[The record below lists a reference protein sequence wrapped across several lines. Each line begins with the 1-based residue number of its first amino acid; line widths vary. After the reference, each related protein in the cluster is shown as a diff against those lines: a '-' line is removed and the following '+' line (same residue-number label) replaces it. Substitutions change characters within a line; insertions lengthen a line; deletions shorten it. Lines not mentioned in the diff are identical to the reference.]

1 MIREA
6 TMDDSSHINR
16 LSWSLGYKEVSDD
29 LAKIRLQFALQS
41 SNDKVWV
48 FEKDAQVLGWVHAFI
63 AHRVASA
70 TFVEIGGLA
79 VDPLR
84 LKQGVG
90 RMLVEQT
97 KLWAHERKLSLRVR
111 CNSERSETHKF
122 YEAVG
127 FSKTKNQNV
136 FEYSL

>member
-6 TMDDSSHINR
+6 SLDDSSHINR
-16 LSWSLGYKEVSDD
+16 LSWSLGYQAVSDD
-29 LAKIRLQFALQS
+29 LAKTRLQLALQS
-41 SNDKVWV
+41 SNDKIWV
-48 FEKDAQVLGWVHAFI
+48 FEKDSQVLGWIHAFI

-70 TFVEIGGLA
+70 PFVEIGGLA
-79 VDPLR
+79 VDPMN

-90 RMLVEQT
+90 RRLVEQT
-97 KLWAHERKLSLRVR
+97 KLWARERKLSLRVR
-111 CNSERSETHKF
+111 CNSERSGTHKF

-136 FEYSL
+136 FEFSL